1 MENNGNVLI
10 REFLDYVWR
19 LRVWII
25 IAVAASLFAAFCYLQ
40 TRTPVY
46 ERTTWIKLNGN
57 GYRNFERFK
66 LRILYSLNENS
77 SIKI

>member
-10 REFLDYVWR
+10 RELLDYVWR

-57 GYRNFERFK
+57 
-66 LRILYSLNENS
+66 ENS
-77 SIKI
+77 IHAELSLPGVPEATLIL

>member
-25 IAVAASLFAAFCYLQ
+25 IAVAASLFAAFC
-40 TRTPVY
+40 
-46 ERTTWIKLNGN
+46 
-57 GYRNFERFK
+57 
-66 LRILYSLNENS
+66 
-77 SIKI
+77 